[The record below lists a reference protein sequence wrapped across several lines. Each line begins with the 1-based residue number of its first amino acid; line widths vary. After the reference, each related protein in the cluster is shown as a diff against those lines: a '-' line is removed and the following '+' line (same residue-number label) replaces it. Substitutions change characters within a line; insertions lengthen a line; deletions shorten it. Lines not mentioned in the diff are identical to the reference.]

1 MTQGHNQEALR
12 LQQLQC
18 ENLKSQNFQILR
30 ALCVLTGSC
39 AVTSLFPVL
48 LKLSTVLDDRFIA
61 LYMKHNCHICISL
74 KVNKFYNFSNLK
86 IPSTQP
92 ISH

>member
-74 KVNKFYNFSNLK
+74 NHSKQTN
-86 IPSTQP
+86 ST
-92 ISH
+92 ILVI